1 MKITVI
7 GDTVNVS
14 DIQELA
20 NDSASSFQTQLDA
33 ALQDGV
39 KHVDIDLSRADF
51 VDCGGLGVLAA
62 REEHVRFREDHQ
74 PHRVVLLAGRGDAL
88 LDQLDGIP
96 LLDHGRPLNPRPRRQ
111 LRWPGQCPAAAD
123 RSQGRADP

>member
-62 REEHVRFREDHQ
+62 VRKRACNGNGGVTV
-74 PHRVVLLAGRGDAL
+74 RL
-88 LDQLDGIP
+88 LDPPQP
-96 LLDHGRPLNPRPRRQ
+96 LRRMIH
-111 LRWPGQCPAAAD
+111 LMRMDSILPIACRSEEPSSLAA
-123 RSQGRADP
+123 